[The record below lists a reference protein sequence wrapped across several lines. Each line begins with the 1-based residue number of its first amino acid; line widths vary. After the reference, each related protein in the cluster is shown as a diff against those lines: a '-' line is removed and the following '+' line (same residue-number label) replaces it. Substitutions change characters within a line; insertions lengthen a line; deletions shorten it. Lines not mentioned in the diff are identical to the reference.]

1 MLALFGAAPPQ
12 APTKQPKPPP
22 ASPSADMHVLNLSA
36 SCERFPLSPSS
47 SGTSTRSAAS
57 GIGGGGGGDGGG
69 GGGGGLWFV
78 VELFKT
84 NCLKKEKRDTPHMT
98 PQPGMPAAR

>member
-1 MLALFGAAPPQ
+1 
-12 APTKQPKPPP
+12 
-22 ASPSADMHVLNLSA
+22 MHVLKLSA
-36 SCERFPLSPSS
+36 SCERFHLSPSS

-78 VELFKT
+78 VELFKQ
-84 NCLKKEKRDTPHMT
+84 NCFKKRKKETRRT
-98 PQPGMPAAR
+98 

>member
-1 MLALFGAAPPQ
+1 MLALFGAAPPR
-12 APTKQPKPPP
+12 KQPKPFP
-22 ASPSADMHVLNLSA
+22 ASPSADMHVLKLSA

-69 GGGGGLWFV
+69 GDDDNDGG
-78 VELFKT
+78 
-84 NCLKKEKRDTPHMT
+84 
-98 PQPGMPAAR
+98 